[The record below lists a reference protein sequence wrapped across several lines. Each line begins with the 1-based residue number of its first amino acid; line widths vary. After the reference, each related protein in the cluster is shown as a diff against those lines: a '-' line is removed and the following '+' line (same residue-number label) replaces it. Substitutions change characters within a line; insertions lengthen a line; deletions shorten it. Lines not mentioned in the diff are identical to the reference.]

1 VSESADGDV
10 APEINTT
17 WLGLVGPD
25 VRHEGVN
32 NSLWSD
38 HTDIQPT
45 MMGLLGA
52 AFGGHR
58 LNTREARGVIQSGA
72 GLLAQA
78 ADLARWRTSPGSG
91 LTTESVADGL
101 SATLA
106 DGPSRQAPADTS
118 GSAAGSPCPG
128 ESPARVTYPT
138 QELRLVMIVGRWW
151 RYPPRTTH
159 DHGWIRHEDETPRHK
174 DENLRQREQASSR
187 REHAERDGRDGHSH
201 AGAAPAA
208 TTKRTI
214 NPQGHD

>member
-1 VSESADGDV
+1 MAVGVATTAAHAAPTRPEVAAASGCSLGSDIKHVIYLQFDNVHYTRDNRGRPGHRENGQAHPVRGRSGGDEAAAHDHQRPEAHGHGGAVREHDFWLSGGSASCGTSCVSEPADGDV

-25 VRHEGVN
+25 VRHEGVD

-78 ADLARWRTSPGSG
+78 ADLARWRTSPG
-91 LTTESVADGL
+91 
-101 SATLA
+101 
-106 DGPSRQAPADTS
+106 
-118 GSAAGSPCPG
+118 AG
-128 ESPARVTYPT
+128 
-138 QELRLVMIVGRWW
+138 
-151 RYPPRTTH
+151 
-159 DHGWIRHEDETPRHK
+159 
-174 DENLRQREQASSR
+174 
-187 REHAERDGRDGHSH
+187 
-201 AGAAPAA
+201 
-208 TTKRTI
+208 
-214 NPQGHD
+214 